1 MVKEFDV
8 MQFDAALAEKKTMVV
23 DFWAV
28 WCGPCRMLAP
38 IVEQLS
44 GEYEG
49 KVEFVKVD
57 VDENMELAQRYS
69 IVSIPCV
76 MVFKNGEAAGRSIGY
91 TTKDSLKAFIDQKI

>member
-8 MQFDAALAEKKTMVV
+8 MQFDEALAEKRTLVV
-23 DFWAV
+23 DFWAT

-38 IVEQLS
+38 VMESLS

-49 KVEFVKVD
+49 KAEFVKVD

-76 MVFKNGEAAGRSIGY
+76 MVFKDGVPAGRSVGY
-91 TTKDSLKAFIDQKI
+91 ATKETMQSFIDQKI